1 MIENTFA
8 ISATFIVYLVVM
20 LAIGVYAYRRTA
32 NSEDY
37 FLGAAPSVPGRRT
50 LSRCIGYEWLVV
62 ARTSRLCL
70 RRWNGVTVAGRWFAG
85 GYLAELVDLC
95 QTPENLHH

>member
-37 FLGAAPSVPGRRT
+37 FLGAAPSVPGRRH
-50 LSRCIGYEWLVV
+50 SQPVHRI
-62 ARTSRLCL
+62 
-70 RRWNGVTVAGRWFAG
+70 
-85 GYLAELVDLC
+85 
-95 QTPENLHH
+95 